1 MSVSNFLLG
10 RRTFCSDHEIIEQ
23 IRRSKNYRN
32 DLAEGSAHA
41 LLIFDT
47 TNQHTWMVCSTMRLY
62 IVLDDIRKSEPR
74 IQWTTKQIPPKVSLD
89 TRSERTGIV
98 RLNDRPRG
106 WLYSTRLFATIP
118 IEAQIENLVVKAK
131 NTSLRPKQT
140 GTA

>member
-1 MSVSNFLLG
+1 MSVANFLLG

-23 IRRSKNYRN
+23 IRRSKNYRD

-89 TRSERTGIV
+89 TRSERTGVV

-106 WLYSTRLFATIP
+106 WLYSKRLFATTP
-118 IEAQIENLVVKAK
+118 IETQIENLVVMA
-131 NTSLRPKQT
+131 NNASLRPKQT
-140 GTA
+140 ETL

>member
-1 MSVSNFLLG
+1 MSVANFLLG

-23 IRRSKNYRN
+23 IRRSKNYRD

-89 TRSERTGIV
+89 TRSERTGVV

-106 WLYSTRLFATIP
+106 WLYSKRLFATTP
-118 IEAQIENLVVKAK
+118 IEAQIENLVIKA
-131 NTSLRPKQT
+131 NNASLRPKQT
-140 GTA
+140 ETL